1 LRKPQEDHNF
11 TSSAGKN
18 NLICP
23 ETFSMITSLILSPP
37 DFTSVTDAEND
48 RSVGSHSGLGA
59 SMDVEV
65 RFLKNSAL
73 LFVSSYDDLICQ
85 VQRHWTTLKRVHFT
99 VMSAAAPHTEITA
112 LSFAAITQPTTSRK
126 RAFHDTSSSA
136 WKIQIRAHTRGFLYY
151 GQRELETMELL
162 NLKFNA
168 VMEDVSAFP
177 LDSTVP
183 EHVYDEEARAC
194 QRDLN
199 RRTRVL
205 LSESSVRER
214 ISPVLISAMLCT
226 TTVMSNVKMICGKTV
241 VGRKAHGFVAY
252 AMSAGLPCLVVT
264 EAKLDDM
271 NAGRHQNHVQQLA
284 TVESTAN
291 SMLNTNAVGVQRAC
305 AYDTAFKA
313 ARLVGC
319 SGIISTGRLYQ
330 FSRLAYTAGSDQATI
345 VVSPELELSLL
356 TNTSEACVAAQLAQ
370 IKLLLKTIVHILRTQ
385 QQVIT
390 DSEAARAAMIEGR
403 ADLHLPHCL
412 YIDAIETAASREL
425 TEAQNRQD
433 AKEALGSDASDEEI

>member
-1 LRKPQEDHNF
+1 
-11 TSSAGKN
+11 
-18 NLICP
+18 
-23 ETFSMITSLILSPP
+23 MITSLILSPP
-37 DFTSVTDAEND
+37 DFISVPDAEND
-48 RSVGSHSGLGA
+48 RSINSHSGLGA
-59 SMDVEV
+59 SMEVEV

-73 LFVSSYDDLICQ
+73 LLVSSYDDLICH
-85 VQRHWTTLKRVHFT
+85 VQRRWTTLKRVHFT
-99 VMSAAAPHTEITA
+99 VVSAAAPHTEFTA
-112 LSFAAITQPTTSRK
+112 ISFAAIAQPTTSRK
-126 RAFHDTSSSA
+126 RVFHDTLSSA
-136 WKIQIRAHTRGFLYY
+136 WEIQIRVHTKGFPYY
-151 GQRELETMELL
+151 GQRELEAMELL

-168 VMEDVSAFP
+168 VMEDASAFP
-177 LDSTVP
+177 LDCTVP

-194 QRDLN
+194 QTDLN

-214 ISPVLISAMLCT
+214 ISPVLISAVFCA

-241 VGRKAHGFVAY
+241 VGRKAHGRVAY
-252 AMSAGLPCLVVT
+252 AISAGLPCLVVT

-271 NAGRHQNHVQQLA
+271 NAGRHQNHVQQLS

-305 AYDTAFKA
+305 AYDTALKA
-313 ARLVGC
+313 ARRVSC

-330 FSRLAYTAGSDQATI
+330 FSRLTDEAGSDKATI
-345 VVSPELELSLL
+345 VVSPELELSLQ
-356 TNTSEACVAAQLAQ
+356 TNTSEACVAAQLDQ
-370 IKLLLKTIVHILRTQ
+370 IKILLKTIVHILRTQ

-403 ADLHLPHCL
+403 EDLHQPHCW

-425 TEAQNRQD
+425 TEAQNRRD
-433 AKEALGSDASDEEI
+433 AKEALGSDASGEEI